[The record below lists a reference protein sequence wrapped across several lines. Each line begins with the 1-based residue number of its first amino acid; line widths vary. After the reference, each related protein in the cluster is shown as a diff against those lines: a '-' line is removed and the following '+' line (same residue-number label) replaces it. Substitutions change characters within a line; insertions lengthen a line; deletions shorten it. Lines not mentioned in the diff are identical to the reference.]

1 MAGIMSSPDPAP
13 PPLPLPELSFGG
25 YAGRPGQ
32 LEGVGFWP
40 RAGARALDL
49 LVHFIATYSA
59 GFAFGIFIGIAAVLA
74 HGTENAAPY
83 VQAAVGKL
91 QGATLLP
98 FMAGLVGAT
107 VYEIVCEAGH
117 GSTLGKML
125 LGMTV
130 VREDGGFCGLKAAT
144 VRSLG
149 YYVDALFFG
158 VVGYYAM
165 QGNMSQQR
173 HGDRWAKTVVCKRS
187 SLRPDQ
193 VRSGVRFA
201 AMFALAM
208 IADGAA
214 FLMAL
219 TVALI
224 G

>member
-1 MAGIMSSPDPAP
+1 M
-13 PPLPLPELSFGG
+13 SFGG

-158 VVGYYAM
+158 VVGVVDGGGGHRGGRIVLHAGFPASSEQRVVRREFGTGG
-165 QGNMSQQR
+165 QGRTGPLAGTGECPAQR
-173 HGDRWAKTVVCKRS
+173 GSAAPEVDGDHLEEQPGR
-187 SLRPDQ
+187 
-193 VRSGVRFA
+193 
-201 AMFALAM
+201 AL
-208 IADGAA
+208 G
-214 FLMAL
+214 
-219 TVALI
+219 